1 MICSISCLV
10 LIDEWVAYVRWTPS
24 FGQVL
29 VTAKVES
36 GVMIHATVG

>member
-1 MICSISCLV
+1 MRHRGLG
-10 LIDEWVAYVRWTPS
+10 LRWTPS